1 MPVEIIDILKPKN
14 NGDFPVADAEDI
26 AYDETT
32 KVKAKIDAKQDKLV
46 SGTNIKSVN
55 GQSLLGAGNIEIESG
70 SSFEI
75 PTVNGTITSPSDDG
89 LTISGTIDD
98 DGVSAIRNNTI
109 VKFNMA
115 GQIVITLVVNGSGE
129 NFIGN
134 YVEDGGQGL
143 LAVGL
148 FTFDLGAKTFK
159 FEMKPVAIASGS
171 GSSGETPANI
181 KIPDIELRG
190 DSSSDGAG
198 GFVFSGT
205 FTTEEFTQI
214 ENNDIIRFYSG
225 SVFSIVGIKVEPDS
239 QENFINF
246 KNVQGN
252 DLLNVSEVTK
262 TYTLK
267 IGKIVLTPQDLEI
280 KPNEDIL
287 CLINDPIDRFKIGNG
302 VSRTSLRNFIGDKY
316 TISVVD
322 GVLNIKENY

>member
-32 KVKAKIDAKQDKLV
+32 TIKTKIDAKQDKLV

-75 PTVNGTITSPSDDG
+75 PTVNGVITSESDDG
-89 LTISGTIDD
+89 LTMSGTIDD
-98 DGVSAIRNNTI
+98 NGVSAIRNNTI
-109 VKFNMA
+109 VKFSIL
-115 GQIVITLVVNGSGE
+115 GQVINLLVNGSGE

-134 YVEDGGQGL
+134 YLMDGGQGL
-143 LAVGL
+143 LGVTL
-148 FTFDLGAKTFK
+148 FAFDLEAKTFK
-159 FEMKPVAIASGS
+159 LEMKPVAVASES
-171 GSSGETPANI
+171 GSSGDTPANI
-181 KIPDIELRG
+181 KIPDIEIKG

-198 GFVFSGT
+198 GIVISGT

-214 ENNDIIRFYSG
+214 ENNDIIRFYMGTSI
-225 SVFSIVGIKVEPDS
+225 SIVGIKVEPAS
-239 QENFINF
+239 QEGFINF
-246 KNVQGN
+246 KNAQGN
-252 DLLNVSEVTK
+252 NLLNISEVAK

-280 KPNEDIL
+280 KPNEEIL

-302 VSRTSLRNFIGDKY
+302 VTKTALRNFIGDKY

-322 GVLNIKENY
+322 GTLTIKENY